1 MLGFSGGNNH
11 FLDGYGS
18 FIHIYK
24 IGKKHRFSLVSEW
37 IICGTFRHWDI
48 I

>member
-24 IGKKHRFSLVSEW
+24 IGKNIDFL
-37 IICGTFRHWDI
+37 
-48 I
+48 